1 MGENS
6 KEYYFIE
13 DGQGKIR
20 ISDEVIAA
28 IAANAALES
37 DGVHSL
43 AAVTPT
49 SDLTDFF
56 VKKSIPKGIRIV
68 IGADNSCIVDVHL
81 LIKAGAVVT
90 EVAQSVQLN
99 VKNAIESM
107 VGITVAES
115 NVYVA
120 GVAFQ
125 K

>member
-6 KEYYFIE
+6 RDYYFIE
-13 DGQGKIR
+13 DGQGSIR
-20 ISDEVIAA
+20 IADDVIAVIAA
-28 IAANAALES
+28 TAALET

-43 AAVTPT
+43 APVTPT
-49 SDLTDFF
+49 SELAEFF
-56 VKKSIPKGIRIV
+56 VKKGIPKGIRIV
-68 IGADNSCIVDVHL
+68 MDDSACSIDVHL

-90 EVAQSVQLN
+90 DVAKNVQLN

-107 VGITVAES
+107 VGMPVTAS

>member
-6 KEYYFIE
+6 RDYYFIE
-13 DGQGKIR
+13 DGQGSIR
-20 ISDEVIAA
+20 IADDVIAVIAA
-28 IAANAALES
+28 TAALET

-43 AAVTPT
+43 APVTPT
-49 SDLTDFF
+49 SELAEFF
-56 VKKSIPKGIRIV
+56 VKKGIPKGIRNVMDDSACSI
-68 IGADNSCIVDVHL
+68 DVHL

-90 EVAQSVQLN
+90 DVAKNVQLN
-99 VKNAIESM
+99 VKNAVESM
-107 VGITVAES
+107 VGMPVTAS

>member
-6 KEYYFIE
+6 RDYYFIE
-13 DGQGKIR
+13 DGQGSIR
-20 ISDEVIAA
+20 IADDVLAA
-28 IAANAALES
+28 IAATAALET

-43 AAVTPT
+43 APVTPT
-49 SDLTDFF
+49 SELAEFF
-56 VKKSIPKGIRIV
+56 VKKGIPKGIRIV
-68 IGADNSCIVDVHL
+68 MDDSACSIDVHL

-90 EVAQSVQLN
+90 DVAKNVQLN
-99 VKNAIESM
+99 VKNAVESM
-107 VGITVAES
+107 VGMPVTAS

>member
-6 KEYYFIE
+6 RDYYFIE
-13 DGQGKIR
+13 DGQGSIR
-20 ISDEVIAA
+20 IADDVIAVIAA
-28 IAANAALES
+28 TTALET

-43 AAVTPT
+43 APVTPT
-49 SDLTDFF
+49 SELAEFF
-56 VKKSIPKGIRIV
+56 VKKGIPKGIRIV
-68 IGADNSCIVDVHL
+68 MDDSACSIDVHL

-90 EVAQSVQLN
+90 DVAKNVQLN
-99 VKNAIESM
+99 VKNAVESM
-107 VGITVAES
+107 VGMPVTAS

>member
-6 KEYYFIE
+6 RDYYFIE
-13 DGQGKIR
+13 DGQGSIR
-20 ISDEVIAA
+20 IADDVIAVIAA
-28 IAANAALES
+28 TAALET

-43 AAVTPT
+43 APVTPT
-49 SDLTDFF
+49 SELAEVF
-56 VKKSIPKGIRIV
+56 VKKGIPKGIRIV
-68 IGADNSCIVDVHL
+68 MDDSACSIDVHL

-90 EVAQSVQLN
+90 DVAKNVQLN
-99 VKNAIESM
+99 VKNAVESM
-107 VGITVAES
+107 VGMPVTAS